1 MWVKVT
7 SFFPISACL
16 HPPTPLFPSTLQSKK
31 TGDTQAIY
39 STSSVNNR
47 RALGG
52 GGLGQQ
58 ENYMGRPLQGEPEPF
73 G

>member
-1 MWVKVT
+1 MGEGYLFLPHK
-7 SFFPISACL
+7 CL
-16 HPPTPLFPSTLQSKK
+16 PPPTPHSSPSTLQSKK

-39 STSSVNNR
+39 STSSANNR